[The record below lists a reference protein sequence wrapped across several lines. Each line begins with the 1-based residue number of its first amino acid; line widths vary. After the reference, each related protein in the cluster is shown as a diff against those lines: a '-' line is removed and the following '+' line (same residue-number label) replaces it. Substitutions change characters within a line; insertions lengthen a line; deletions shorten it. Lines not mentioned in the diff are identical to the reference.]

1 MESTVLVDSEVQTE
15 VSRFVSLKLYT
26 DGNPAER
33 AERNQKLQKET
44 FNSVAL
50 PFFALYD
57 SNGQLAKTFQ
67 GTAGKQQFL
76 ELLRGVK

>member
-1 MESTVLVDSEVQTE
+1 MESTVLVDSEVESE
-15 VSRFVSLKLYT
+15 VARFVSIKLYT
-26 DGNPAER
+26 DGNPVE

-50 PFFALYD
+50 PFFAFYD
-57 SNGQLAKTFQ
+57 STGQLAKTFQ

-76 ELLRGVK
+76 DLLRGVK